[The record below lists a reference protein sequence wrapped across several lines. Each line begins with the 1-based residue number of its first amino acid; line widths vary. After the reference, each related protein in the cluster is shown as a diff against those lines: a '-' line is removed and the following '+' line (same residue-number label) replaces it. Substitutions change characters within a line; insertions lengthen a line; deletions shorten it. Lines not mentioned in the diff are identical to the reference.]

1 MSLIE
6 KAAERLRQSRHKKGD
21 AQAPAQDMETDTPA
35 APADQAEYTA
45 RADAPPARDG
55 TDAAAPAGA
64 PPPAVTPA
72 EKADDRAGTG
82 VPGNRARIRFDRLR
96 AEGISPHHETHTQ
109 SAEEFRLI
117 KRPILLNAF
126 ARGPNKIRNGH
137 LIMVASARAGE
148 GKTFC
153 ALNLALSLAAERD
166 LNVLLVDADVTKPE
180 ICARM
185 GIETKRGLMDVLSD
199 DNLDLSEVLI
209 RTDLENL
216 SLLPAGQD
224 HPLVTELLASE
235 RMERLVEEMASRYR
249 DRVIVFDSPPV
260 LMSSAPGVLALHM
273 GQVLFVVEA
282 EKTSQA
288 AVESALTLLGGCDH
302 INMLLNKTHGRGKSA
317 KFGGRYGYYGAK

>member
-6 KAAERLRQSRHKKGD
+6 KAAERLRQSRQNKTD
-21 AQAPAQDMETDTPA
+21 EPAKA
-35 APADQAEYTA
+35 A
-45 RADAPPARDG
+45 
-55 TDAAAPAGA
+55 DAAAVPTARDDVPA
-64 PPPAVTPA
+64 
-72 EKADDRAGTG
+72 ADDTRPRPSATTDSGRERTDG
-82 VPGNRARIRFDRLR
+82 PGKRARIRFDRLR
-96 AEGISPHHETHTQ
+96 ADGISPHHEAHTQ

-126 ARGPNKIRNGH
+126 SRGPDKIRNGH
-137 LIMVASARAGE
+137 LIMVSSARPGE

-153 ALNLALSLAAERD
+153 TLNLALSMTAERD
-166 LNVLLVDADVTKPE
+166 LNVLLVDADVTKPD

-185 GIETKRGLMDVLSD
+185 GIETDRGLMDVLTD
-199 DNLDLSEVLI
+199 DNLDLSDVLI
-209 RTDLENL
+209 RTDLDNL
-216 SLLPAGQD
+216 SLLPAGQN

-249 DRVIVFDSPPV
+249 DRVIIFDSPPV

-288 AVESALTLLGGCDH
+288 AIESALTLLSGCDH
-302 INMLLNKTHGRGKSA
+302 ISMLLNKTRGRGRST
-317 KFGGRYGYYGAK
+317 KFGGRYGYYKVG